1 MTQAPSKG
9 NHMRCPSLE
18 QLPPPPPGKTGWPW
32 TEQSPQLADTMPDG
46 RSWPRMSI
54 VTPSYNQGEFIEQ
67 TIRSVLLQGFPNLEY
82 VVIDG
87 GSTDESVEM
96 IKRYAPWL
104 SDWVSEP
111 DGGQSAAINKG
122 FRRATGDVL
131 AWLNSDDHYKPGTL
145 HKVAAAASAH
155 AEAQVFVGAGQSINP
170 AGEVRKYKKPPDEI
184 TLETLY
190 NWLSYREDFMQPSC
204 FFRKRAWENA
214 GPLDETLHLAL
225 DLDLWLRMA
234 KASCRFLSLNELLST
249 EVVHGE
255 AKTTAFAELSN
266 VNAAIVIINHGG
278 QHAARRYLEDMA
290 RELAWCKP
298 NLMKI
303 LNHPVFRVLEPAIRL
318 FVKPAVRY
326 RDAFPPWMHDGK

>member
-1 MTQAPSKG
+1 
-9 NHMRCPSLE
+9 
-18 QLPPPPPGKTGWPW
+18 
-32 TEQSPQLADTMPDG
+32 
-46 RSWPRMSI
+46 MSI

-82 VVIDG
+82 VIVDG
-87 GSTDESVEM
+87 GSTDHSVE
-96 IKRYAPWL
+96 IIRKYVPWL
-104 SDWVSEP
+104 SHWVSEP

-122 FRRATGDVL
+122 FRHATGDLL
-131 AWLNSDDHYKPGTL
+131 AWLNSDDYYTPGTFN
-145 HKVAAAASAH
+145 KVAAAASAH
-155 AEAQVFVGAGQSINP
+155 AEAHVFVGAGQSINP
-170 AGEVRKYKKPPDEI
+170 EGKLVDQKTPPKAI

-204 FFRKRAWENA
+204 FFRKSAWEVG

-234 KASCRFLSLNELLST
+234 KASCRFLGVNELLST
-249 EVVHGE
+249 AIVHAA
-255 AKTTAFAELSN
+255 AKTAAFAELSN
-266 VNAAIVIINHGG
+266 VNAAIVIISHGG
-278 QHAARRYLEDMA
+278 QHAARRHLEEMA

-303 LNHPVFRVLEPAIRL
+303 LTHPIFRMLEPAIKL

-326 RDAFPPWMHDGK
+326 RDAFPPWTNTGK